1 MSRPAVVGP
10 CRSFRFARCALTAA
24 LLATTLLAPALALAQ
39 SAAPAPE
46 IRRDPYP
53 PQAPGSLHTIRILP
67 EACAY
72 LQGGFAAPAS
82 ADGPVYRYGAR
93 RTAGRCQPR
102 ARLVDPAQARPSTA
116 SGWILNDLIR
126 IPNADCPAQQAVI
139 RVWRKP
145 VDTPALRPDAQG
157 RPRIYLEE
165 AKRRAES
172 GALPSLPQYAAVLEI
187 EGQGCTAAAR

>member
-10 CRSFRFARCALTAA
+10 FRSFRFAARFVRCTPAA
-24 LLATTLLAPALALAQ
+24 ALLAPALALAQ

-53 PQAPGSLHTIRILP
+53 PQAPGSVHTIRILP

-72 LQGGFAAPAS
+72 LQGRFAASAS
-82 ADGPVYRYGAR
+82 AEGPVYRYGAR

-102 ARLVDPAQARPSTA
+102 ARLVDPAQAKPSADT
-116 SGWILNDLIR
+116 GWILNDLIR

-145 VDTPALRPDAQG
+145 ADTAALRPDAQG

-172 GALPSLPQYAAVLEI
+172 GALPTLPQYAAVLEI
-187 EGQGCTAAAR
+187 EGRGCSAAAR

>member
-24 LLATTLLAPALALAQ
+24 LVATTLLAPALALAQ
-39 SAAPAPE
+39 GAAPAPE

>member
-1 MSRPAVVGP
+1 MSRSAVVG
-10 CRSFRFARCALTAA
+10 RSGSFRSAFCIVSAV
-24 LLATTLLAPALALAQ
+24 LLAPALALAQ

-53 PQAPGSLHTIRILP
+53 PQAPGSVHTIRILP

-72 LQGGFAAPAS
+72 LQGGFVAPAS
-82 ADGPVYRYGAR
+82 AEGPIYRYGAR

-102 ARLVDPAQARPSTA
+102 AQLVDPARARPSAA

-139 RVWRKP
+139 RIWRKP
-145 VDTPALRPDAQG
+145 ADTPTLRPDAQG
-157 RPRIYLEE
+157 RPRIYLED
-165 AKRRAES
+165 AKRRAAS

-187 EGQGCTAAAR
+187 EGRGCSAAAP

>member
-1 MSRPAVVGP
+1 MSRPAVAGP
-10 CRSFRFARCALTAA
+10 IAPSRFARRVLAAA
-24 LLATTLLAPALALAQ
+24 LLATTLLAPGLAFAQ
-39 SAAPAPE
+39 GAAPVPE

-53 PQAPGSLHTIRILP
+53 PQVPGSVHTIRILP

-102 ARLVDPAQARPSTA
+102 ARLVDPAQARPSAA

-145 VDTPALRPDAQG
+145 ADAPALRPDAQG

-187 EGQGCTAAAR
+187 EGRGCAAAR

>member
-1 MSRPAVVGP
+1 MSRPAAAIGLSV
-10 CRSFRFARCALTAA
+10 LTAV
-24 LLATTLLAPALALAQ
+24 LLAPALALAQ
-39 SAAPAPE
+39 GAAPVPE
-46 IRRDPYP
+46 VRRDPYP
-53 PQAPGSLHTIRILP
+53 PQAPGSVHTIRILP

-72 LQGGFAAPAS
+72 LQGGFAAAAS
-82 ADGPVYRYGAR
+82 TGGPVYRYGAR

-102 ARLVDPAQARPSTA
+102 ARLVDPAQAAPSIS

-139 RVWRKP
+139 RIWRKP
-145 VDTPALRPDAQG
+145 ADTAAPRPDAQG

-187 EGQGCTAAAR
+187 EGRGCSAAAP

>member
-1 MSRPAVVGP
+1 MSRPAVAGFFA
-10 CRSFRFARCALTAA
+10 SSRFARCALAAA
-24 LLATTLLAPALALAQ
+24 LLAPGLALGQ

-46 IRRDPYP
+46 IRREPYP
-53 PQAPGSLHTIRILP
+53 PQAPGSVHTIRILP

-72 LQGGFAAPAS
+72 LQGGFAAPAG
-82 ADGPVYRYGAR
+82 AEGPIYRYGAR

-102 ARLVDPAQARPSTA
+102 ARLVDPAQARPSAA
-116 SGWILNDLIR
+116 SGWVLNDLIR

-145 VDTPALRPDAQG
+145 ADTAALRPDAQG

-187 EGQGCTAAAR
+187 EGRGCVPAAR